1 MENGAMWVSAGLT
14 KVWYYIIMSLMIW
27 MMECSVCLLNLQT
40 ILGWKQLFT
49 LEDKIRIQNDLDKL

>member
-1 MENGAMWVSAGLT
+1 
-14 KVWYYIIMSLMIW
+14 MIW

-40 ILGWKQLFT
+40 IVGWKQLFT